1 MNALYTV
8 IENGQESSFR
18 SNIAGGYSY
27 PFYIY
32 SYAER
37 MAATVNQNYSMG
49 EVSVTEMLPLMK
61 ANHNFPEDVQGERI
75 FQPVSEIVAAERE
88 AEMKTQ
94 DYIPFGITLDFDNNK
109 IRFVFNKNCP
119 ELTLPDMEI
128 EIGSKDVMHIF
139 ERADFKFDAELTDT
153 ENEELF
159 YKAALEKVAEH
170 MEMQNTPI
178 MYAELESF
186 AGDKTIGLPL
196 SIYDMASV
204 ANELKVGTI
213 DECKINNGSIEIC
226 SSYLDRLKECCSISF
241 TALNEIAAWAVSVRD
256 SKDIS
261 PLKTFAAV
269 MEADEITDINDALSV
284 AMNIH
289 NYDCIDVGN
298 DEEYGHFVLY
308 ESCRDDID
316 MNFSEE
322 VEDYI
327 DFESYGQWRAEQD
340 GAVSTQYGYLIRSND
355 NQQKQMPTMNM

>member
-8 IENGQESSFR
+8 IENGQESYFR
-18 SNIAGGYSY
+18 SYIAGGYSY

-37 MAATVNQNYSMG
+37 MAAAVNQNYSMG

-61 ANHNFPEDVQGERI
+61 ANHNFPENVQGERI
-75 FQPVSEIVAAERE
+75 FHPLSEIVAAERE
-88 AEMKTQ
+88 AEMQTQ
-94 DYIPFGITLDFDNNK
+94 DYIPFAITLDFDNNK
-109 IRFVFNKNCP
+109 IGFVFNKNCP

-139 ERADFKFDAELTDT
+139 ERHDFKINAELTDS

-159 YKAALEKVAEH
+159 YKAALEKVAER

-178 MYAELESF
+178 MYATFKSAAGSVEISF
-186 AGDKTIGLPL
+186 PIAIDKTLDTAKALNVNNINECEISDIRVCSEYL
-196 SIYDMASV
+196 S
-204 ANELKVGTI
+204 
-213 DECKINNGSIEIC
+213 SITNC
-226 SSYLDRLKECCSISF
+226 LNPRL
-241 TALNEIAAWAVSVRD
+241 AVLNEIAAWAVSVRD
-256 SKDIS
+256 SNDIS

-269 MEADEITDINDALSV
+269 MGTDGITDIDDALSV
-284 AMNIH
+284 AMNVY
-289 NYDCIDVGN
+289 NYDCIDVSN

-327 DFESYGQWRAEQD
+327 DFESYGQWRVEQD
-340 GAVSTQYGYLIRSND
+340 GAVSTKYGYLIRNSN
-355 NQQKQMPTMNM
+355 NQPKQALTINM

>member
-8 IENGQESSFR
+8 IENGQESYFLSY
-18 SNIAGGYSY
+18 IAGGYSY

-37 MAATVNQNYSMG
+37 MAASINNNYPMGTVGAS
-49 EVSVTEMLPLMK
+49 EMFPLMK
-61 ANHNFPEDVQGERI
+61 ANHNFPEDVQGVRI
-75 FQPVSEIVAAERE
+75 FQPLSEIVAANRE
-88 AEMKTQ
+88 AEMQTM
-94 DYIPFGITLDFDNNK
+94 DYIPFAITLDFDNNK
-109 IRFVFNKNCP
+109 IGFVFNKNCP

-139 ERADFKFDAELTDT
+139 ERVDFKFNAELTDS

-159 YKAALEKVAEH
+159 YKTALEKVAES
-170 MEMQNTPI
+170 MEIHNAPI
-178 MYAELESF
+178 MYATFTSA
-186 AGDKTIGLPL
+186 AGSAEISLPTTIDKTLDTAKALNVSNVNECEISDIRVCSEYLN
-196 SIYDMASV
+196 SV
-204 ANELKVGTI
+204 ASCTNP
-213 DECKINNGSIEIC
+213 
-226 SSYLDRLKECCSISF
+226 RLA
-241 TALNEIAAWAVSVRD
+241 ALNEIAAWAVSVRD
-256 SKDIS
+256 SKDIF

-269 MEADEITDINDALSV
+269 MEADEITDIDDALSV

-289 NYDCIDVGN
+289 SYDCIDVSN

-316 MNFSEE
+316 LNFSEE

-355 NQQKQMPTMNM
+355 NQPKQALTINM